1 MANQKIVIDARIDRK
16 AAQADLKA
24 LKADV
29 ANTAKQIASLDRQI
43 TTASNKHLK
52 LADDLKTAQ
61 EAAASTQEAI
71 EEIGRKIDLSK
82 QYEALRGQNEE
93 LTATLSN
100 QDQTV
105 ERLTADYKAFLAAR
119 DKMGDNFTP
128 EQAAASEAVNANY
141 KSRIAAAQTAADA
154 TAAQL
159 EQVNQQMD
167 ALHNQGVGM
176 TDPEDVKRLEALNA
190 QLDKQKAKA
199 AAVDEAYKKQSATVA
214 GLQNQQAALTAT
226 LQSQQAA
233 VSRQQKLAGSLPTAS
248 SSKSGDGAITTT
260 TQRIK
265 AASKAATYFGSRL
278 RQLVVGALIFNLI
291 SKALTTLVNG
301 MGTAILK
308 TNGVQQAFAQ
318 LKGSAATAAAGLAS
332 ALAPVITWLINLI
345 NSLLNA
351 FIRLISLITG
361 KSIGAMKK
369 QGKAISATGSAAKK
383 ASGELAKFDELDVLN
398 KNDSGGG
405 GGSGISPD
413 FSGIDES
420 VNALSD
426 RMKELL
432 DKFKEGFKKGFGDA
446 GEGLKNIKDDL
457 AKIGAILKEIWTD
470 PEVSAAVKR
479 FTDTCAYAL
488 GEVVG
493 AAASIGVSIAENLV
507 GGLARYL
514 ERNKEFLK
522 GILANAFNLGADIV
536 GLFGDFAAAVAV
548 VFRSLGSEGAKQLT
562 SGFIGIF
569 ANSALGMVQT
579 MEQIGYA
586 LAKPLMQPFIDNAE
600 KIREVFSNFFAA
612 IAPFFVGISDGI
624 ANFYAA
630 LGNLYNEVI
639 RPLIDGLAEFNSSI
653 LGSLLD
659 KLNAFLESLT
669 GLADPLHSVGEAIG
683 FLVGAFGT
691 AFAVVSAGA
700 AVFGVL
706 KTAVSLAAAAF
717 GGLQA
722 AAGLVSAAVGFL
734 ASPFGIAVAAIGA
747 AIAAGVLLYQ
757 NWDMAK
763 DKVQGLIDTIQPAFA
778 AIKTAALNLA
788 TAVEETWTTY
798 VVPVLDSAKTA
809 IQSLWEIVI
818 QFWEGIVYPIIQ
830 EIMAVILELWND
842 SLKPLWDKIT
852 DLVQSVIA
860 LVQVLCQWVVSIIA
874 AIVQAVLELWNQ
886 VLAPL
891 ISWLL
896 ATFGP
901 VFKDVF
907 NAIGT
912 VVKTII
918 KVICDKIDMALT
930 ALKGIIDFLTGVF
943 KGDWEGAWNAIKQI
957 FFGVFDSLHKKAADV
972 LNGIKERV
980 GNVVQGVKG
989 LVSGLGDLG
998 GAIANKVSSA
1008 WNAVTSGSPAQ
1019 QSMEAPLAS
1028 LPVPAL
1034 ARGAVIPPNRRFLA
1048 MLGDQ
1053 TNGTNVEAPLETI
1066 QEALAEVL
1074 AAQGGQDITIRF
1086 AGDLAQLVRL
1096 LNPYIDKENNRRGAR
1111 LVSGGVY

>member
-278 RQLVVGALIFNLI
+278 RQLVAGALIFNLI
-291 SKALTTLVNG
+291 SKALTALVNE

-308 TNGVQQAFAQ
+308 TNGVQKAFAQ

-361 KSIGAMKK
+361 KSIGVMKK

-398 KNDSGGG
+398 KNDSGG

-522 GILANAFNLGADIV
+522 GIIANAFNLGADIV

-639 RPLIDGLAEFNSSI
+639 KPLIDGLAEFNSSI

-669 GLADPLHSVGEAIG
+669 GLADPLHIAGEAIG
-683 FLVGAFGT
+683 FLVGAFG
-691 AFAVVSAGA
+691 
-700 AVFGVL
+700 
-706 KTAVSLAAAAF
+706 
-717 GGLQA
+717 GLQV
-722 AAGLVSAAVGFL
+722 AAGFVSAAVGFL

-860 LVQVLCQWVVSIIA
+860 LVQVLCQWVVAIIA

-972 LNGIKERV
+972 LNGIKELV
-980 GNVVQGVKG
+980 GNVVQGVKD

-1034 ARGAVIPPNRRFLA
+1034 ARGAVIPPNHRFLA

>member
-214 GLQNQQAALTAT
+214 GLQNQQTVLTAT

-248 SSKSGDGAITTT
+248 SSKSGDEAIATT

-278 RQLVVGALIFNLI
+278 RQLVAGALIFNLI
-291 SKALTTLVNG
+291 SKALTALVNG

-398 KNDSGGG
+398 KNDSGG

-639 RPLIDGLAEFNSSI
+639 KPLIDGLAEFNSSI

-669 GLADPLHSVGEAIG
+669 GLADPLHSVGEVIG
-683 FLVGAFGT
+683 FLVGAFG
-691 AFAVVSAGA
+691 
-700 AVFGVL
+700 
-706 KTAVSLAAAAF
+706 
-717 GGLQA
+717 GLQV
-722 AAGLVSAAVGFL
+722 AAGFVSAAVGFL

-860 LVQVLCQWVVSIIA
+860 LVQVLCQWVVAIIA

-918 KVICDKIDMALT
+918 EKICDKIDMALT
-930 ALKGIIDFLTGVF
+930 ALKGIIDFLTSVF

-980 GNVVQGVKG
+980 GNVVQGVKD
-989 LVSGLGDLG
+989 LVGGLGDLG

-1034 ARGAVIPPNRRFLA
+1034 ARGAVIPPNHRFLA

>member
-278 RQLVVGALIFNLI
+278 RQLVAGALIFNLI
-291 SKALTTLVNG
+291 SKALTALVNE

-405 GGSGISPD
+405 GSGISPD

-457 AKIGAILKEIWTD
+457 AKIGALLKEIWTD

-639 RPLIDGLAEFNSSI
+639 KPLIDGLAEFNSSI

-669 GLADPLHSVGEAIG
+669 GLADPLHIAGEAIG
-683 FLVGAFGT
+683 FLVGAFG
-691 AFAVVSAGA
+691 
-700 AVFGVL
+700 
-706 KTAVSLAAAAF
+706 
-717 GGLQA
+717 GLQV
-722 AAGLVSAAVGFL
+722 AAGFVSAAVGFL

-860 LVQVLCQWVVSIIA
+860 LVQVLCQWVVAIIA

-972 LNGIKERV
+972 LNGIKELV
-980 GNVVQGVKG
+980 GNVVQGVKD

-1034 ARGAVIPPNRRFLA
+1034 ARGAVIPPNHRFLA

>member
-61 EAAASTQEAI
+61 EVAASTQEAI

-214 GLQNQQAALTAT
+214 GLQNQQTALTAT

-248 SSKSGDGAITTT
+248 SSKSGDEAITTT

-278 RQLVVGALIFNLI
+278 RQLVAGALIFNLI
-291 SKALTTLVNG
+291 SKALTALVNE

-398 KNDSGGG
+398 KNDSGG

-639 RPLIDGLAEFNSSI
+639 KPLIDGLAEFNSSI

-669 GLADPLHSVGEAIG
+669 GLADPLHIAGEAIG
-683 FLVGAFGT
+683 FLVGAFG
-691 AFAVVSAGA
+691 
-700 AVFGVL
+700 
-706 KTAVSLAAAAF
+706 
-717 GGLQA
+717 GLQV
-722 AAGLVSAAVGFL
+722 AAGFVSAAVGFL

-860 LVQVLCQWVVSIIA
+860 LVQVLCQWVVAIIA

-980 GNVVQGVKG
+980 GNVVQGVKD

>member
-29 ANTAKQIASLDRQI
+29 ANTVKQIASLDRQI

-71 EEIGRKIDLSK
+71 EEIGRKIDLSQ

-214 GLQNQQAALTAT
+214 GLQNQQTTLTAT

-248 SSKSGDGAITTT
+248 SSKSGDEAITTT

-308 TNGVQQAFAQ
+308 TDGVRQAFAQ

-405 GGSGISPD
+405 GSGISPD

-457 AKIGAILKEIWTD
+457 AKIGALLKEIWTD

-639 RPLIDGLAEFNSSI
+639 KPLIDGLAEFNSSI

-669 GLADPLHSVGEAIG
+669 GLADPLHIAGEAIG
-683 FLVGAFGT
+683 FLVGAFG
-691 AFAVVSAGA
+691 
-700 AVFGVL
+700 
-706 KTAVSLAAAAF
+706 
-717 GGLQA
+717 GLQV
-722 AAGLVSAAVGFL
+722 AAGFVSAAVGFL

-757 NWDMAK
+757 NWDVAK

-860 LVQVLCQWVVSIIA
+860 LVQVLCQWVVAIIA

-972 LNGIKERV
+972 LNGIKELV
-980 GNVVQGVKG
+980 GNVVQGVKD

-1008 WNAVTSGSPAQ
+1008 WSAVTSGSPAQ

-1034 ARGAVIPPNRRFLA
+1034 ARGAVIPPNHRFLA

>member
-82 QYEALRGQNEE
+82 QYEALQGQNEE

-278 RQLVVGALIFNLI
+278 RQLGAGALIFNLI
-291 SKALTTLVNG
+291 SKALTALVNE

-308 TNGVQQAFAQ
+308 TNGVQKAFAQ

-361 KSIGAMKK
+361 KSIGVMKK

-398 KNDSGGG
+398 KNDSGG

-639 RPLIDGLAEFNSSI
+639 KPLIDGLAEFNSSI

-669 GLADPLHSVGEAIG
+669 GLADPLHIAGEAIG
-683 FLVGAFGT
+683 FLVGAFG
-691 AFAVVSAGA
+691 
-700 AVFGVL
+700 
-706 KTAVSLAAAAF
+706 
-717 GGLQA
+717 GLQV
-722 AAGLVSAAVGFL
+722 AAGFVSAAVGFL

-860 LVQVLCQWVVSIIA
+860 LVQVLCQWVVAIIA

-972 LNGIKERV
+972 LNGIKELV
-980 GNVVQGVKG
+980 GNVVQGVKD

-1034 ARGAVIPPNRRFLA
+1034 ARGAVIPPNHRFLA

>member
-214 GLQNQQAALTAT
+214 GLQNQQTALTAT

-308 TNGVQQAFAQ
+308 TDGVRQAFAQ

-405 GGSGISPD
+405 GSGISPD

-432 DKFKEGFKKGFGDA
+432 DKFKERFKKGFGDA

-457 AKIGAILKEIWTD
+457 AKIGALLKEIWTD

-639 RPLIDGLAEFNSSI
+639 KPLIDGLAEFNSSI

-669 GLADPLHSVGEAIG
+669 GLADPLHIAGEAIG
-683 FLVGAFGT
+683 FLVGAFG
-691 AFAVVSAGA
+691 
-700 AVFGVL
+700 
-706 KTAVSLAAAAF
+706 
-717 GGLQA
+717 GLQV
-722 AAGLVSAAVGFL
+722 AAGFVSAAVGFL

-860 LVQVLCQWVVSIIA
+860 LVQVLCQWVVAIIA

-972 LNGIKERV
+972 LNGIKELV
-980 GNVVQGVKG
+980 GNVVQGVKD

-1034 ARGAVIPPNRRFLA
+1034 ARGAVIPPNHRFLA

>member
-278 RQLVVGALIFNLI
+278 RQLVAGALIFNLI
-291 SKALTTLVNG
+291 SKALTALVNE

-405 GGSGISPD
+405 GSGIAPD
-413 FSGIDES
+413 FSGIDETA
-420 VNALSD
+420 NALSD

-639 RPLIDGLAEFNSSI
+639 KPLIDGLAEFNSSI

-669 GLADPLHSVGEAIG
+669 GLADPLHIAGEAIG
-683 FLVGAFGT
+683 FLVGAFG
-691 AFAVVSAGA
+691 
-700 AVFGVL
+700 
-706 KTAVSLAAAAF
+706 
-717 GGLQA
+717 GLQV
-722 AAGLVSAAVGFL
+722 AAGFVSAAVGFL

-860 LVQVLCQWVVSIIA
+860 LVQVLCQWVVAIIA

-972 LNGIKERV
+972 LNGIKELV
-980 GNVVQGVKG
+980 GNVVQGVKD

-1034 ARGAVIPPNRRFLA
+1034 ARGAVIPPNHRFLA

>member
-82 QYEALRGQNEE
+82 QYEALRGQNED

-278 RQLVVGALIFNLI
+278 RQLVAGALIFNLI
-291 SKALTTLVNG
+291 SKALTALVNE

-308 TNGVQQAFAQ
+308 TNGVRQAFAQ

-398 KNDSGGG
+398 KNDSGG

-536 GLFGDFAAAVAV
+536 GLFGDFSAAVAV

-624 ANFYAA
+624 ASFYAA

-639 RPLIDGLAEFNSSI
+639 KPLIDGLAEFNSSI

-669 GLADPLHSVGEAIG
+669 GLADPLHSAGEAIG

-717 GGLQA
+717 GGLQV

-972 LNGIKERV
+972 LNGIKELV
-980 GNVVQGVKG
+980 GNVVQGVKD

-1096 LNPYIDKENNRRGAR
+1096 LSPYIDKENNRRGAR

>member
-248 SSKSGDGAITTT
+248 SSKSGDEAITTT

-398 KNDSGGG
+398 KNDSGG

-639 RPLIDGLAEFNSSI
+639 KPLIDGLAEFNSSI

-669 GLADPLHSVGEAIG
+669 GLADPLHIAGEAIG
-683 FLVGAFGT
+683 FLVGAFG
-691 AFAVVSAGA
+691 
-700 AVFGVL
+700 
-706 KTAVSLAAAAF
+706 
-717 GGLQA
+717 GLQV

-860 LVQVLCQWVVSIIA
+860 LVQVLCQWVVAIIA

-972 LNGIKERV
+972 LNGIKELV
-980 GNVVQGVKG
+980 GNVVQGVKD

-1034 ARGAVIPPNRRFLA
+1034 ARGAVIPPNHRFLA

>member
-176 TDPEDVKRLEALNA
+176 TDPEDVNRLEALNA

-278 RQLVVGALIFNLI
+278 RQLVAGALIFNLI
-291 SKALTTLVNG
+291 SKALTALVNE

-308 TNGVQQAFAQ
+308 TNGVQKAFAQ

-361 KSIGAMKK
+361 KSIGVMKK

-398 KNDSGGG
+398 KNDSGG

-639 RPLIDGLAEFNSSI
+639 KPLIDGLAEFNSSI

-669 GLADPLHSVGEAIG
+669 GLADPLHIAGEAIG
-683 FLVGAFGT
+683 FLVGAFG
-691 AFAVVSAGA
+691 
-700 AVFGVL
+700 
-706 KTAVSLAAAAF
+706 
-717 GGLQA
+717 GLQV
-722 AAGLVSAAVGFL
+722 AAGFVSAAVGFL

-860 LVQVLCQWVVSIIA
+860 LVQVLCQWVVAIIA

-972 LNGIKERV
+972 LNGIKELV
-980 GNVVQGVKG
+980 GNVVQGVKD

-1034 ARGAVIPPNRRFLA
+1034 ARGAVIPPNHRFLA

>member
-214 GLQNQQAALTAT
+214 GLQNQQTALTAT

-278 RQLVVGALIFNLI
+278 RQLVAGALIFNLI

-308 TNGVQQAFAQ
+308 TDGVRQAFAQ

-405 GGSGISPD
+405 GSGIAPD
-413 FSGIDES
+413 FSGIDETA
-420 VNALSD
+420 NALSD

-639 RPLIDGLAEFNSSI
+639 KPLIDGLAEFNSSI

-669 GLADPLHSVGEAIG
+669 GLADPLHIAGEAIG
-683 FLVGAFGT
+683 FLVGAFG
-691 AFAVVSAGA
+691 
-700 AVFGVL
+700 
-706 KTAVSLAAAAF
+706 
-717 GGLQA
+717 GLQV
-722 AAGLVSAAVGFL
+722 AAGFVSAAVGFL

-763 DKVQGLIDTIQPAFA
+763 DKAQGLIDTIQPAFA

-860 LVQVLCQWVVSIIA
+860 LVQVLCQWVVAIIA
-874 AIVQAVLELWNQ
+874 SIVQAVLELWNQ

-972 LNGIKERV
+972 LNGIKELV
-980 GNVVQGVKG
+980 GNVVQGVKD

-1034 ARGAVIPPNRRFLA
+1034 ARGAVIPPNHRFLA

>member
-278 RQLVVGALIFNLI
+278 RQLVAGALIFNLI
-291 SKALTTLVNG
+291 SKALTALVNE

-308 TNGVQQAFAQ
+308 TNGVQKAFAQ

-361 KSIGAMKK
+361 KSIGVMKK

-398 KNDSGGG
+398 KNDSGG

-639 RPLIDGLAEFNSSI
+639 KPLIDGLAEFNSSI

-669 GLADPLHSVGEAIG
+669 GLADPLHIAGEAIG
-683 FLVGAFGT
+683 FLVGAFG
-691 AFAVVSAGA
+691 
-700 AVFGVL
+700 
-706 KTAVSLAAAAF
+706 
-717 GGLQA
+717 GLQV
-722 AAGLVSAAVGFL
+722 AAGFVSAAVGFL

-860 LVQVLCQWVVSIIA
+860 LVQVLCQWVVAIIA

-972 LNGIKERV
+972 LNGIKELV
-980 GNVVQGVKG
+980 GNVVQGVKD

-1034 ARGAVIPPNRRFLA
+1034 ARGAVIPPNHRFLA

-1074 AAQGGQDITIRF
+1074 AAQGGQEITIRF

>member
-105 ERLTADYKAFLAAR
+105 ERLTADYKSFLAAR

-128 EQAAASEAVNANY
+128 EQAAASEAVNADY
-141 KSRIAAAQTAADA
+141 KARIAAAQTAADA

-199 AAVDEAYKKQSATVA
+199 AAVDEEYKKQSATVA

-248 SSKSGDGAITTT
+248 SSKSGDEAITTT

-398 KNDSGGG
+398 KNDSGG

-586 LAKPLMQPFIDNAE
+586 LAKPLMQPFIDNAD

-639 RPLIDGLAEFNSSI
+639 KPLIDGLAEFNSSI

-683 FLVGAFGT
+683 FLVGAL
-691 AFAVVSAGA
+691 AV
-700 AVFGVL
+700 
-706 KTAVSLAAAAF
+706 
-717 GGLQA
+717 
-722 AAGLVSAAVGFL
+722 VSAAVGFL

-763 DKVQGLIDTIQPAFA
+763 DKVQGLIDAIQPAFA

-972 LNGIKERV
+972 LNGIKELV
-980 GNVVQGVKG
+980 GNVVQGVKD
-989 LVSGLGDLG
+989 LVGGLGDLG

-1034 ARGAVIPPNRRFLA
+1034 ARGAVIPPNHRFLA

>member
-199 AAVDEAYKKQSATVA
+199 AAVDEEYKKQSATVA
-214 GLQNQQAALTAT
+214 GLQNQQTALTAT

-248 SSKSGDGAITTT
+248 SSKSGDEAITTT

-398 KNDSGGG
+398 KNDSGG

-569 ANSALGMVQT
+569 ANSALGLVQT
-579 MEQIGYA
+579 VEQIGYA

-624 ANFYAA
+624 ADFYAA

-639 RPLIDGLAEFNSSI
+639 KPLIDGLAEFNSSI

-683 FLVGAFGT
+683 FLVGAF
-691 AFAVVSAGA
+691 AV
-700 AVFGVL
+700 
-706 KTAVSLAAAAF
+706 
-717 GGLQA
+717 
-722 AAGLVSAAVGFL
+722 VSAAVGLL

-763 DKVQGLIDTIQPAFA
+763 DKVQGLIDAIQPAFA

-798 VVPVLDSAKTA
+798 VVPVIDSAKTA

-930 ALKGIIDFLTGVF
+930 ALKGILDFLTGVF

-972 LNGIKERV
+972 LNGIKELV
-980 GNVVQGVKG
+980 GNVVQGVKD

-1019 QSMEAPLAS
+1019 QSMEAPWQACRCQRWPGAQS
-1028 LPVPAL
+1028 FPRTTGFWQCWATRPMARTSRPRWRPSRRRWRRCWQPRADRKSQSAL
-1034 ARGAVIPPNRRFLA
+1034 QATWRSWCGC
-1048 MLGDQ
+1048 
-1053 TNGTNVEAPLETI
+1053 
-1066 QEALAEVL
+1066 
-1074 AAQGGQDITIRF
+1074 
-1086 AGDLAQLVRL
+1086 
-1096 LNPYIDKENNRRGAR
+1096 
-1111 LVSGGVY
+1111 

>member
-214 GLQNQQAALTAT
+214 GLQNQQTALTAT

-248 SSKSGDGAITTT
+248 SSKSGDEAITTT

-405 GGSGISPD
+405 GSGIAPD
-413 FSGIDES
+413 FSGIDETA
-420 VNALSD
+420 NALSD

-639 RPLIDGLAEFNSSI
+639 KPLIDGLAEFNSSI

-669 GLADPLHSVGEAIG
+669 GLADPLHSAGEAIG
-683 FLVGAFGT
+683 FLVGAFG
-691 AFAVVSAGA
+691 
-700 AVFGVL
+700 
-706 KTAVSLAAAAF
+706 
-717 GGLQA
+717 GLQA
-722 AAGLVSAAVGFL
+722 VAGLVSAAVGFL

-860 LVQVLCQWVVSIIA
+860 LVQVLCQWVVAIIA

-980 GNVVQGVKG
+980 GNVVQGVKD

-1034 ARGAVIPPNRRFLA
+1034 ARGAVIPPNHRFLA

>member
-278 RQLVVGALIFNLI
+278 RQLVAGALIFNLI
-291 SKALTTLVNG
+291 SKALTALVNE

-405 GGSGISPD
+405 GSGIAPD
-413 FSGIDES
+413 FSGIDETA
-420 VNALSD
+420 NALSD

-639 RPLIDGLAEFNSSI
+639 KPLIDGLAEFNSSI

-669 GLADPLHSVGEAIG
+669 GLADPLHIAGEAIG
-683 FLVGAFGT
+683 FLVGAFG
-691 AFAVVSAGA
+691 
-700 AVFGVL
+700 
-706 KTAVSLAAAAF
+706 
-717 GGLQA
+717 GLQV
-722 AAGLVSAAVGFL
+722 AAGFVSAAVGFL

-747 AIAAGVLLYQ
+747 AIAAGVHLYQ

-860 LVQVLCQWVVSIIA
+860 LVQVLCQWVVAIIA

-972 LNGIKERV
+972 LNGIKELV
-980 GNVVQGVKG
+980 GNVVQGVKD
-989 LVSGLGDLG
+989 LVNGLGDLG

-1034 ARGAVIPPNRRFLA
+1034 ARGAVIPPNHRFLA

-1074 AAQGGQDITIRF
+1074 AAQGGQEITIRF

>member
-214 GLQNQQAALTAT
+214 GLQNQQTALTAT

-248 SSKSGDGAITTT
+248 SSKSGDEAITTT

-291 SKALTTLVNG
+291 SKALTALVNE

-398 KNDSGGG
+398 KNDSGG

-624 ANFYAA
+624 ADFYTA

-639 RPLIDGLAEFNSSI
+639 KPLIDGLAEFNSSI

-669 GLADPLHSVGEAIG
+669 GLADPLHIAGEAIG
-683 FLVGAFGT
+683 FLVGAFG
-691 AFAVVSAGA
+691 
-700 AVFGVL
+700 
-706 KTAVSLAAAAF
+706 
-717 GGLQA
+717 GLQV
-722 AAGLVSAAVGFL
+722 AAGFVSAAVGFL

-860 LVQVLCQWVVSIIA
+860 LVQVLCQWVVAIIA

-972 LNGIKERV
+972 LNGIKELV
-980 GNVVQGVKG
+980 GNVVQGVKD

-1034 ARGAVIPPNRRFLA
+1034 ARGAVIPPNHRFLA

>member
-278 RQLVVGALIFNLI
+278 RQLVAGALIFNLI
-291 SKALTTLVNG
+291 SKALTALVNE

-308 TNGVQQAFAQ
+308 TNGVQKAFAQ

-361 KSIGAMKK
+361 KSIGVMKK

-398 KNDSGGG
+398 KNDSGG

-457 AKIGAILKEIWTD
+457 SKIGAILKEIWTD

-639 RPLIDGLAEFNSSI
+639 KPLIDGLAEFNSSI

-669 GLADPLHSVGEAIG
+669 GLADPLHIAGEAIG
-683 FLVGAFGT
+683 FLVGAFG
-691 AFAVVSAGA
+691 
-700 AVFGVL
+700 
-706 KTAVSLAAAAF
+706 
-717 GGLQA
+717 GLQV
-722 AAGLVSAAVGFL
+722 AAGFVSAAVGFL

-860 LVQVLCQWVVSIIA
+860 LVQVLCQWVVAIIA

-972 LNGIKERV
+972 LNGIKELV
-980 GNVVQGVKG
+980 GNVVQGVKD

-1034 ARGAVIPPNRRFLA
+1034 ARGAVIPPNHRFLA

>member
-214 GLQNQQAALTAT
+214 GLQNQQTALTAT

-248 SSKSGDGAITTT
+248 SSKSGDEAITTT

-398 KNDSGGG
+398 KNDSGG

-639 RPLIDGLAEFNSSI
+639 KPLIDGLAEFNSSI

-669 GLADPLHSVGEAIG
+669 GLADPLHSVGEVIG
-683 FLVGAFGT
+683 FLVGAFG
-691 AFAVVSAGA
+691 
-700 AVFGVL
+700 
-706 KTAVSLAAAAF
+706 
-717 GGLQA
+717 GLQV
-722 AAGLVSAAVGFL
+722 AAGFVSAAVGFL
-734 ASPFGIAVAAIGA
+734 TSPFGIAVAAIGA

-757 NWDMAK
+757 NWDMVK
-763 DKVQGLIDTIQPAFA
+763 DKVQGLIDTIQPVFA

-860 LVQVLCQWVVSIIA
+860 LVQVLCQWVVAIIA

-918 KVICDKIDMALT
+918 KVICDKIDRALT
-930 ALKGIIDFLTGVF
+930 ALKGIIDFLTCVF

-980 GNVVQGVKG
+980 GNVVQGVKD
-989 LVSGLGDLG
+989 LVGGLGDLG

-1034 ARGAVIPPNRRFLA
+1034 ARGAVIPPNHRFLA

>member
-199 AAVDEAYKKQSATVA
+199 AAVDESYKKQSATVA

-278 RQLVVGALIFNLI
+278 RQLVAGALIFNLI
-291 SKALTTLVNG
+291 SKALTALVNE

-308 TNGVQQAFAQ
+308 TNGVQKAFAQ

-361 KSIGAMKK
+361 KSIGVMKK

-398 KNDSGGG
+398 KNDSGG

-639 RPLIDGLAEFNSSI
+639 KPLIDGLAEFNSSI

-669 GLADPLHSVGEAIG
+669 GLADPLHIAGEAIG
-683 FLVGAFGT
+683 FLVGAFG
-691 AFAVVSAGA
+691 
-700 AVFGVL
+700 
-706 KTAVSLAAAAF
+706 
-717 GGLQA
+717 GLQV
-722 AAGLVSAAVGFL
+722 AAGFVSAAVGFL

-860 LVQVLCQWVVSIIA
+860 LVQVLCQWVVAIIA

-972 LNGIKERV
+972 LNGIKELV
-980 GNVVQGVKG
+980 GNVVQGVKD

-1034 ARGAVIPPNRRFLA
+1034 ARGAVIPPNHRFLA

>member
-214 GLQNQQAALTAT
+214 GLQNQQTTLTAT

-248 SSKSGDGAITTT
+248 SSKSGDEAITTT

-308 TNGVQQAFAQ
+308 TDGVRQAFAQ

-405 GGSGISPD
+405 GSGISPD

-457 AKIGAILKEIWTD
+457 AKIGALLKEIWTD

-624 ANFYAA
+624 ADFYAA

-639 RPLIDGLAEFNSSI
+639 KPLIDGLAEFNSSI

-669 GLADPLHSVGEAIG
+669 GLADPLHIAGEAIG
-683 FLVGAFGT
+683 FLVGAFG
-691 AFAVVSAGA
+691 
-700 AVFGVL
+700 
-706 KTAVSLAAAAF
+706 
-717 GGLQA
+717 GLQV
-722 AAGLVSAAVGFL
+722 AAGFVSAAVGFL

-860 LVQVLCQWVVSIIA
+860 LVQVLCQWVVAIIA

-972 LNGIKERV
+972 LNGIKELV
-980 GNVVQGVKG
+980 GNVVQGVKD

-1034 ARGAVIPPNRRFLA
+1034 ARGAVIPPNHRFLA

>member
-214 GLQNQQAALTAT
+214 GLQNQQTALTAT

-248 SSKSGDGAITTT
+248 SSKSGDEAITTT

-308 TNGVQQAFAQ
+308 TDGVRQAFAQ

-405 GGSGISPD
+405 GSGISPD

-426 RMKELL
+426 RMKELF

-639 RPLIDGLAEFNSSI
+639 KPLIDGLAEFNSSI

-669 GLADPLHSVGEAIG
+669 GLADPLHSAGEAIG
-683 FLVGAFGT
+683 FLVGAFG
-691 AFAVVSAGA
+691 
-700 AVFGVL
+700 
-706 KTAVSLAAAAF
+706 
-717 GGLQA
+717 GLQV
-722 AAGLVSAAVGFL
+722 AAGFVSAAVGFL

-972 LNGIKERV
+972 LNGIKELV
-980 GNVVQGVKG
+980 GNVVQGVKD

-1008 WNAVTSGSPAQ
+1008 WSAVTSGSPAQ

-1034 ARGAVIPPNRRFLA
+1034 ARGAVIPPNHRFLA

>member
-214 GLQNQQAALTAT
+214 GLQNQQTTLTAT

-248 SSKSGDGAITTT
+248 SSKSGDEAITTT

-308 TNGVQQAFAQ
+308 TDGVRQAFAQ

-405 GGSGISPD
+405 GSGISPD

-457 AKIGAILKEIWTD
+457 AKIGALLKEIWTD

-639 RPLIDGLAEFNSSI
+639 KPLIDGLAEFNSSI

-669 GLADPLHSVGEAIG
+669 GLADPLHIAGEAIG
-683 FLVGAFGT
+683 FLVGAFG
-691 AFAVVSAGA
+691 
-700 AVFGVL
+700 
-706 KTAVSLAAAAF
+706 
-717 GGLQA
+717 GLQV
-722 AAGLVSAAVGFL
+722 AAGFVSAAVGFL

-860 LVQVLCQWVVSIIA
+860 LVQVLCQWVVAIIA

-972 LNGIKERV
+972 LNGIKELV
-980 GNVVQGVKG
+980 GNVVQGVKD

-1034 ARGAVIPPNRRFLA
+1034 ARGAVIPPNHRFLA

>member
-214 GLQNQQAALTAT
+214 GLQNQQTALTAT

-248 SSKSGDGAITTT
+248 SSKSGDEAITTT

-398 KNDSGGG
+398 KNDSGG

-624 ANFYAA
+624 ADFYAA

-639 RPLIDGLAEFNSSI
+639 KPLIDGLAEFNSSI

-683 FLVGAFGT
+683 FLVGAF
-691 AFAVVSAGA
+691 AV
-700 AVFGVL
+700 
-706 KTAVSLAAAAF
+706 
-717 GGLQA
+717 
-722 AAGLVSAAVGFL
+722 VSAAVGLL

-860 LVQVLCQWVVSIIA
+860 LVQVLCQWVVAIIA

-972 LNGIKERV
+972 LNGIKELV
-980 GNVVQGVKG
+980 GNVVQGVKD
-989 LVSGLGDLG
+989 LVNGLGDLG

-1034 ARGAVIPPNRRFLA
+1034 ARGAVIPPNHRFLA

>member
-214 GLQNQQAALTAT
+214 GLQNQQTTLTAT

-248 SSKSGDGAITTT
+248 SSKSGDEAITTT

-308 TNGVQQAFAQ
+308 TDGVRQAFAQ

-405 GGSGISPD
+405 GSGIAPD
-413 FSGIDES
+413 FSGIDETA
-420 VNALSD
+420 NALSD

-522 GILANAFNLGADIV
+522 GILANAFNLGADIA

-639 RPLIDGLAEFNSSI
+639 KPLIDGLAEFNSSI

-669 GLADPLHSVGEAIG
+669 GLADPLHSVGEVIG
-683 FLVGAFGT
+683 FLVGAFG
-691 AFAVVSAGA
+691 
-700 AVFGVL
+700 
-706 KTAVSLAAAAF
+706 
-717 GGLQA
+717 GLQV
-722 AAGLVSAAVGFL
+722 AAGFVSAAVGFL

-860 LVQVLCQWVVSIIA
+860 LVQVLCQWVVAIIA

-891 ISWLL
+891 ISWML

-930 ALKGIIDFLTGVF
+930 ALKGIIDFLTSVF

-980 GNVVQGVKG
+980 GNVVQGVKD
-989 LVSGLGDLG
+989 LVGGLGDLG

-1034 ARGAVIPPNRRFLA
+1034 ARGAVIPPNHRFLA

-1074 AAQGGQDITIRF
+1074 AAQGGQEITIRF

>member
-141 KSRIAAAQTAADA
+141 KSRIAAAQTA
-154 TAAQL
+154 
-159 EQVNQQMD
+159 D

-278 RQLVVGALIFNLI
+278 RQLVAGALIFNLI
-291 SKALTTLVNG
+291 SKALTALVNE

-405 GGSGISPD
+405 GSGIAPD
-413 FSGIDES
+413 FSGIDETA
-420 VNALSD
+420 NALSD

-470 PEVSAAVKR
+470 PEVSAAVKPTR
-479 FTDTCAYAL
+479 W
-488 GEVVG
+488 V
-493 AAASIGVSIAENLV
+493 
-507 GGLARYL
+507 
-514 ERNKEFLK
+514 
-522 GILANAFNLGADIV
+522 
-536 GLFGDFAAAVAV
+536 
-548 VFRSLGSEGAKQLT
+548 RS
-562 SGFIGIF
+562 
-569 ANSALGMVQT
+569 
-579 MEQIGYA
+579 
-586 LAKPLMQPFIDNAE
+586 
-600 KIREVFSNFFAA
+600 
-612 IAPFFVGISDGI
+612 
-624 ANFYAA
+624 
-630 LGNLYNEVI
+630 
-639 RPLIDGLAEFNSSI
+639 
-653 LGSLLD
+653 
-659 KLNAFLESLT
+659 
-669 GLADPLHSVGEAIG
+669 
-683 FLVGAFGT
+683 
-691 AFAVVSAGA
+691 
-700 AVFGVL
+700 
-706 KTAVSLAAAAF
+706 
-717 GGLQA
+717 
-722 AAGLVSAAVGFL
+722 
-734 ASPFGIAVAAIGA
+734 
-747 AIAAGVLLYQ
+747 
-757 NWDMAK
+757 
-763 DKVQGLIDTIQPAFA
+763 
-778 AIKTAALNLA
+778 
-788 TAVEETWTTY
+788 
-798 VVPVLDSAKTA
+798 
-809 IQSLWEIVI
+809 
-818 QFWEGIVYPIIQ
+818 
-830 EIMAVILELWND
+830 
-842 SLKPLWDKIT
+842 
-852 DLVQSVIA
+852 
-860 LVQVLCQWVVSIIA
+860 
-874 AIVQAVLELWNQ
+874 
-886 VLAPL
+886 
-891 ISWLL
+891 
-896 ATFGP
+896 
-901 VFKDVF
+901 
-907 NAIGT
+907 
-912 VVKTII
+912 
-918 KVICDKIDMALT
+918 
-930 ALKGIIDFLTGVF
+930 
-943 KGDWEGAWNAIKQI
+943 
-957 FFGVFDSLHKKAADV
+957 
-972 LNGIKERV
+972 
-980 GNVVQGVKG
+980 
-989 LVSGLGDLG
+989 
-998 GAIANKVSSA
+998 
-1008 WNAVTSGSPAQ
+1008 
-1019 QSMEAPLAS
+1019 
-1028 LPVPAL
+1028 
-1034 ARGAVIPPNRRFLA
+1034 
-1048 MLGDQ
+1048 
-1053 TNGTNVEAPLETI
+1053 
-1066 QEALAEVL
+1066 
-1074 AAQGGQDITIRF
+1074 
-1086 AGDLAQLVRL
+1086 
-1096 LNPYIDKENNRRGAR
+1096 
-1111 LVSGGVY
+1111 

>member
-214 GLQNQQAALTAT
+214 GLQNQQTALTAT

-248 SSKSGDGAITTT
+248 SSKSGDEAITTT

-405 GGSGISPD
+405 GSGIAPD
-413 FSGIDES
+413 FSGIDEMA
-420 VNALSD
+420 NALSD

-522 GILANAFNLGADIV
+522 GILANAFNLGADIA

-569 ANSALGMVQT
+569 ANSALGRVQT

-639 RPLIDGLAEFNSSI
+639 KPLIDGLAEFNSSI

-669 GLADPLHSVGEAIG
+669 GLADPLHSVGEVIG
-683 FLVGAFGT
+683 FLVGAFG
-691 AFAVVSAGA
+691 
-700 AVFGVL
+700 
-706 KTAVSLAAAAF
+706 
-717 GGLQA
+717 GLQV
-722 AAGLVSAAVGFL
+722 AAGFVSAAVGFL

-860 LVQVLCQWVVSIIA
+860 LVQVLCQWVVAIIA

-972 LNGIKERV
+972 LNGIKELV
-980 GNVVQGVKG
+980 GNVVQGVKD
-989 LVSGLGDLG
+989 LVGGLGDLG

-1034 ARGAVIPPNRRFLA
+1034 ARGAVIPPNHRFLA

-1074 AAQGGQDITIRF
+1074 AAQGGQEITIRF

>member
-71 EEIGRKIDLSK
+71 EEIGRKRYLSK

-278 RQLVVGALIFNLI
+278 RQLVAGALIFNLI
-291 SKALTTLVNG
+291 SKALTALVNE

-308 TNGVQQAFAQ
+308 TNGVQKAFAQ

-361 KSIGAMKK
+361 KSIGVMKK

-398 KNDSGGG
+398 KNDSGG

-639 RPLIDGLAEFNSSI
+639 KPLIDGLAEFNSSI

-669 GLADPLHSVGEAIG
+669 GLADPLHIAGEAIG
-683 FLVGAFGT
+683 FLVGAFG
-691 AFAVVSAGA
+691 
-700 AVFGVL
+700 
-706 KTAVSLAAAAF
+706 
-717 GGLQA
+717 GLQV
-722 AAGLVSAAVGFL
+722 AAGFVSAAVGFL

-860 LVQVLCQWVVSIIA
+860 LVQVLCQWVVAIIA

-972 LNGIKERV
+972 LNGIKELV
-980 GNVVQGVKG
+980 GNVVQGVKD

-1034 ARGAVIPPNRRFLA
+1034 ARGAVIPPNHRFLA

>member
-278 RQLVVGALIFNLI
+278 RQLVAGALIFNLI
-291 SKALTTLVNG
+291 SKALTALVNE

-345 NSLLNA
+345 SSLLNA

-398 KNDSGGG
+398 KNDSGG

-639 RPLIDGLAEFNSSI
+639 KPLIDGLAEFNSSI

-669 GLADPLHSVGEAIG
+669 GLADPLHIAGEAIG
-683 FLVGAFGT
+683 FLVGAFG
-691 AFAVVSAGA
+691 
-700 AVFGVL
+700 
-706 KTAVSLAAAAF
+706 
-717 GGLQA
+717 GLQV
-722 AAGLVSAAVGFL
+722 AAGFVSAAVGFL

-860 LVQVLCQWVVSIIA
+860 LVQVLCQWVVAIIA

-972 LNGIKERV
+972 LNGIKELV
-980 GNVVQGVKG
+980 GNVVQGVKD

-1034 ARGAVIPPNRRFLA
+1034 ARGAVIPPNHRFLA

>member
-167 ALHNQGVGM
+167 ALRNQGVGM

-199 AAVDEAYKKQSATVA
+199 AAVDEEYKKQSATVA

-248 SSKSGDGAITTT
+248 SSKSGDEAITTT

-405 GGSGISPD
+405 SGIAPD
-413 FSGIDES
+413 FSGIDETA
-420 VNALSD
+420 NALSD

-548 VFRSLGSEGAKQLT
+548 IFRSLGSEGAKQLT

-579 MEQIGYA
+579 MAQIGYA

-639 RPLIDGLAEFNSSI
+639 KPLIDGLAEFNSSI

-669 GLADPLHSVGEAIG
+669 GLADPLHSAGEAIG
-683 FLVGAFGT
+683 FLVGAFG
-691 AFAVVSAGA
+691 
-700 AVFGVL
+700 
-706 KTAVSLAAAAF
+706 
-717 GGLQA
+717 GLQV
-722 AAGLVSAAVGFL
+722 AAGFVSAAVGFL

-860 LVQVLCQWVVSIIA
+860 LVQVLCQWVVAIIA

-972 LNGIKERV
+972 LNGIKELV
-980 GNVVQGVKG
+980 GNVVQGVKD

-1034 ARGAVIPPNRRFLA
+1034 ARGAVIPPNHRFLA

>member
-278 RQLVVGALIFNLI
+278 RQLVAGALIFNLI
-291 SKALTTLVNG
+291 SKALTALVNE

-308 TNGVQQAFAQ
+308 TNGVQKAFAQ

-361 KSIGAMKK
+361 KSIGVMKK

-405 GGSGISPD
+405 GSGISPA

-639 RPLIDGLAEFNSSI
+639 KPLIDGLAEFNSSI

-669 GLADPLHSVGEAIG
+669 GLADPLHIAGEAIG
-683 FLVGAFGT
+683 FLVGAFG
-691 AFAVVSAGA
+691 
-700 AVFGVL
+700 
-706 KTAVSLAAAAF
+706 
-717 GGLQA
+717 GLQV
-722 AAGLVSAAVGFL
+722 AAGFVSAAVGFL

-860 LVQVLCQWVVSIIA
+860 LVQVLCQWVVAIIA

-972 LNGIKERV
+972 LNGIKELV
-980 GNVVQGVKG
+980 GNVVQGVKD

-1034 ARGAVIPPNRRFLA
+1034 ARGAVIPPNHRFLA

>member
-405 GGSGISPD
+405 GSGIAPD
-413 FSGIDES
+413 FSGIDETA
-420 VNALSD
+420 NALSD

-612 IAPFFVGISDGI
+612 IAPFFVGVSDGI

-639 RPLIDGLAEFNSSI
+639 KPLIDGLAEFNSSI

-669 GLADPLHSVGEAIG
+669 GLADPLHIAGETIG
-683 FLVGAFGT
+683 FLVGAFG
-691 AFAVVSAGA
+691 
-700 AVFGVL
+700 
-706 KTAVSLAAAAF
+706 
-717 GGLQA
+717 GLQV
-722 AAGLVSAAVGFL
+722 AAGFVSAAVGFL

-860 LVQVLCQWVVSIIA
+860 LVQVLCQWVVAIIA

-972 LNGIKERV
+972 LNGIKELV
-980 GNVVQGVKG
+980 GNVVQGVKD

-1034 ARGAVIPPNRRFLA
+1034 ARGAVIPPNHRFLA

-1074 AAQGGQDITIRF
+1074 AAQGGQEITIRF

>member
-278 RQLVVGALIFNLI
+278 RQLVAGALIFNLI
-291 SKALTTLVNG
+291 SKALTALVNE

-398 KNDSGGG
+398 KNDGGG

-639 RPLIDGLAEFNSSI
+639 KPLIDGLAEFNSSI

-669 GLADPLHSVGEAIG
+669 GLADPLHIAGEAIG
-683 FLVGAFGT
+683 FLVGAFG
-691 AFAVVSAGA
+691 
-700 AVFGVL
+700 
-706 KTAVSLAAAAF
+706 
-717 GGLQA
+717 GLQV
-722 AAGLVSAAVGFL
+722 AAGFVSAAVGFL

-860 LVQVLCQWVVSIIA
+860 LVQVLCQWVVAIIA

-972 LNGIKERV
+972 LNGIKELV
-980 GNVVQGVKG
+980 GNVVQGVKD

-1034 ARGAVIPPNRRFLA
+1034 ARGAVIPPNHRFLA

>member
-159 EQVNQQMD
+159 KQVNQQMD

-278 RQLVVGALIFNLI
+278 RQLVAGALIFNLI
-291 SKALTTLVNG
+291 SKALTALVNE

-308 TNGVQQAFAQ
+308 TNGVRQAFAQ

-398 KNDSGGG
+398 KNDSGG
-405 GGSGISPD
+405 SGIAPD
-413 FSGIDES
+413 FSGIDETA
-420 VNALSD
+420 NALSD

-639 RPLIDGLAEFNSSI
+639 KPLIDGLAEFNSSI

-669 GLADPLHSVGEAIG
+669 GLADPLHSVGEVIG
-683 FLVGAFGT
+683 FLVGAFG
-691 AFAVVSAGA
+691 
-700 AVFGVL
+700 
-706 KTAVSLAAAAF
+706 
-717 GGLQA
+717 GLQV
-722 AAGLVSAAVGFL
+722 AAGFVSAAVGFL

-830 EIMAVILELWND
+830 EIMTVILELWND

-860 LVQVLCQWVVSIIA
+860 LVQVLCQWVVAIIA

-930 ALKGIIDFLTGVF
+930 ALKGIIDFLTSVF

-972 LNGIKERV
+972 LNGIKELV
-980 GNVVQGVKG
+980 GNVVQGVKD
-989 LVSGLGDLG
+989 LVGGLGDLG

-1008 WNAVTSGSPAQ
+1008 WNAVTSGSPVQ

>member
-278 RQLVVGALIFNLI
+278 RQLVAGALIFNLI
-291 SKALTTLVNG
+291 SKALTALVNE

-332 ALAPVITWLINLI
+332 ALAPIITWLINLI

-405 GGSGISPD
+405 SGIAPD
-413 FSGIDES
+413 FSGIDETA
-420 VNALSD
+420 NALSD

-639 RPLIDGLAEFNSSI
+639 KPLIDGLAEFNSSI

-669 GLADPLHSVGEAIG
+669 GLADPLHSVGEVIG
-683 FLVGAFGT
+683 FLVGAFG
-691 AFAVVSAGA
+691 
-700 AVFGVL
+700 
-706 KTAVSLAAAAF
+706 
-717 GGLQA
+717 GLQV
-722 AAGLVSAAVGFL
+722 AAGFVSAAVGFL

-830 EIMAVILELWND
+830 EIMTVILELWND

-860 LVQVLCQWVVSIIA
+860 LVQVLCQWVVAIIA

-930 ALKGIIDFLTGVF
+930 ALKGIIDFLTSVF

-972 LNGIKERV
+972 LNGIKELV
-980 GNVVQGVKG
+980 GNVVQGVKD
-989 LVSGLGDLG
+989 LVGGLGDLG

>member
-214 GLQNQQAALTAT
+214 GLQNQQTALTAT

-248 SSKSGDGAITTT
+248 SSKSGDEAITTT

-405 GGSGISPD
+405 GSGIAPD
-413 FSGIDES
+413 FSGIDETA
-420 VNALSD
+420 NALSD

-639 RPLIDGLAEFNSSI
+639 KPLIDGLAEFNSSI

-669 GLADPLHSVGEAIG
+669 GLADPLHIAGEAIG
-683 FLVGAFGT
+683 FLVGAFG
-691 AFAVVSAGA
+691 
-700 AVFGVL
+700 
-706 KTAVSLAAAAF
+706 
-717 GGLQA
+717 GLQV
-722 AAGLVSAAVGFL
+722 AAGFVSAAVGFL

-860 LVQVLCQWVVSIIA
+860 LVQVLCQWVVAIIA

-972 LNGIKERV
+972 LNGIKELV
-980 GNVVQGVKG
+980 GNVVQGVKD

-1034 ARGAVIPPNRRFLA
+1034 ARGAVIPPNHRFLA

-1074 AAQGGQDITIRF
+1074 AAQGGQEITIRF